1 MRIKAFLKLNA
12 IIKLNLRKSA
22 GTCIV
27 NKQKW
32 NNFPFQAKQLRKE
45 TELFQKSAFREQKNG
60 LGGNT

>member
-22 GTCIV
+22 STCIV

-32 NNFPFQAKQLRKE
+32 NHFPFQAKQLRKE
-45 TELFQKSAFREQKNG
+45 TEQKSAFREQKND